1 MILLKVILQT
11 NQSDCLLACAAM
23 IMETYGCKIP
33 VYKLVEK
40 VELSMA
46 GSTVL
51 QLKETL
57 EEFGFT
63 VNGYR
68 LDKEKLNQTQ
78 FPLIAYVNNGH
89 FIVINKVRKNR
100 IIGIDPAIGRIG
112 YTIDEFS
119 KMYSGVVIKIQKS
132 NLTSTQVKSYQTN
145 ILSPFK
151 NKKIVRILIGLF
163 VASIFTQIVAMSYS
177 YMYSVVGEGGTYY
190 ELVVL
195 ILLAVLLLGVGS
207 VLQGILTKI

>member
-23 IMETYGCKIP
+23 IMETYGCKVP

-57 EEFGFT
+57 EEFGFS

-68 LDKEKLNQTQ
+68 LDKENLNKTKL
-78 FPLIAYVNNGH
+78 PLIAYVNNGH
-89 FIVINKVRKNR
+89 FIVINKVRKNN
-100 IIGIDPAIGRIG
+100 IIGIDPAIGRIV
-112 YTIDEFS
+112 YSNDEFG
-119 KMYSGVVIKIQKS
+119 KMYSGVVIKIQKKDL
-132 NLTSTQVKSYQTN
+132 NTTQIKSHQTN
-145 ILSPFK
+145 ILASFK
-151 NKKIVRILIGLF
+151 NRKIVHILIGLF
-163 VASIFTQIVAMSYS
+163 IASIFTQVVAMSYS
-177 YMYSVVGEGGTYY
+177 YMYSVVGEG
-190 ELVVL
+190 LSL
-195 ILLAVLLLGVGS
+195 IH
-207 VLQGILTKI
+207 I